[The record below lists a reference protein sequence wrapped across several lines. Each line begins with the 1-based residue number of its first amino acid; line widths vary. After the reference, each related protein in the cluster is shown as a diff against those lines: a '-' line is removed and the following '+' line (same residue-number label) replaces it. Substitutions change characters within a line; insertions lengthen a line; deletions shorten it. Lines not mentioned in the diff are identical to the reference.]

1 MSGMTY
7 KDSGVDTAEGGR
19 VVERI
24 KNSVKSTFR
33 PEVMNGIGGFS
44 SMVKI
49 PEGYRRPVLVSGTD
63 GVGTKLKLAFMANRY
78 DSVGI
83 DLVAMCFNDIVV
95 SGAEPLYFLDYFATG
110 KLDADVTASVVEG
123 VAEGCRQCGAAL
135 VGGETAEMPGFY
147 KDNEFDIAGFGVG
160 VVEQDKIIDGSSIK
174 AGDVLVGIPSSGIH
188 SNGYSLVRRILFDV
202 CGLKT
207 DSRIP
212 DLGKTVAEEFLTPTF
227 IYADKVADICRNFE
241 VKGMVH
247 ITGGGFFE
255 NIPRVLP
262 EGTGALINGNFEI
275 PPVFKF
281 LKESGK
287 VEERE
292 MFSTFNCGFGFICVL
307 SEAEAEVASKK
318 CDGEILG
325 IVCSSPDGDVSF
337 AKKYF

>member
-49 PEGYRRPVLVSGTD
+49 PEGYRKPVLVSGTD

-174 AGDVLVGIPSSGIH
+174 VGDVLVGMPSSGIH

-227 IYADKVADICRNFE
+227 IYADKVADLCRNFE